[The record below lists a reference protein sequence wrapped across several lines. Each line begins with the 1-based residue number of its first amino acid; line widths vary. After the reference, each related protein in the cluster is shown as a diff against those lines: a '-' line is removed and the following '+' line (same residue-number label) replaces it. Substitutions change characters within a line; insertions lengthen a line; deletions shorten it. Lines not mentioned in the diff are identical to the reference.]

1 MKFVLRSY
9 LERLSRPTSVRLY
22 EVVPIALLLAPLPF
36 LGALLLLVA
45 RPPSPTPAAGG
56 PVTLV
61 GGQLALQVAEGPVV
75 VVVSAPAKHPLM
87 VNFKHVVAEN
97 RTKLRVISWPYL
109 HL

>member
-1 MKFVLRSY
+1 MISFSIDEICLEAY
-9 LERLSRPTSVRLY
+9 LEWLSRPTSVRLY

-36 LGALLLLVA
+36 FGALLFLVA

-87 VNFKHVVAEN
+87 VNFGGGEGN
-97 RTKLRVISWPYL
+97 QIFGGP
-109 HL
+109 